1 MGRDVSSRSK
11 DKGDGSVFSRGL
23 SGLESCQGEGEAEV
37 RCSGCLCWVPAHQAS
52 VLILLDSDLL
62 FSHVGILA
70 VLI

>member
-1 MGRDVSSRSK
+1 MGVRQMGRDVSSRSK

-37 RCSGCLCWVPAHQAS
+37 RCSGCLCWVP
-52 VLILLDSDLL
+52 VRILLDSDLL